1 MSKPA
6 TQYLKHI
13 LDECEYLRGLASSTT
28 REQFLS
34 DPTLKRACVRSFEII
49 GEAAKKLPHEFRNLH
64 PEVDWRA
71 VAGMRDKLIHDY
83 MGVDYELVWNAI
95 CAKVPQLTEQVRIMI
110 QDRTP

>member
-1 MSKPA
+1 MSKSA

-13 LDECEYLRGLASSTT
+13 LDECEYLCGVASSTS
-28 REQFLS
+28 RELFLS

-49 GEAAKKLPHEFRNLH
+49 GEASKKLPPDFRSLH

-83 MGVDYELVWNAI
+83 MGVDYELVWNGI
-95 CAKVPQLTEQVRIMI
+95 CTKVPQLTEQVRIMI
-110 QDRTP
+110 QDRAP